1 MTYVLEGLTHKIEGQ
16 PPKKE
21 VSWVLG
27 KGKSLA
33 GVFGFVFWLTQKESP
48 SRVSGKK
55 SSGHNSYDRRLL
67 FSPGSRRGV
76 WKQQQNSFVR

>member
-1 MTYVLEGLTHKIEGQ
+1 MTHILEGLTHKIEGQ

-27 KGKSLA
+27 KGKFLA
-33 GVFGFVFWLTQKESP
+33 RVFGVVNTQNLLP
-48 SRVSGKK
+48 GCRGKK